1 MMEQFEIM
9 RNNHVSH
16 MKYIYIY
23 IYATIERIL
32 KKKVM
37 ILIQYIFYI
46 YIYILITI
54 QKLLIK
60 KAEKVHRNT

>member
-23 IYATIERIL
+23 MQQLREYL
-32 KKKVM
+32 KKKS
-37 ILIQYIFYI
+37 
-46 YIYILITI
+46 
-54 QKLLIK
+54 
-60 KAEKVHRNT
+60 